1 MQTAS
6 PENLTGKVAWVTGGA
21 RGIGRA
27 VCGALAERGVHVVLL
42 DRDVAAGAESATALG
57 VKFVACDV
65 SDPASWTRAVERA
78 VDIFGA
84 PDFVHL
90 NAGVMSVPAGEPF
103 MPLDAISLE
112 QYRRIVSV
120 NLDGVVFGLRA
131 LLPLMKS
138 RGGAITVTASMVGL
152 IPLAIDPMYSATK
165 HALIGLV
172 RSVAETLREGPLR
185 LNAICPGGVD
195 TAIVPAA
202 LRASGMPMMS
212 PEQLALDVLDLLA
225 RGGCGEIRVRLSADT
240 PAFAVPAPVLG
251 VPAG

>member
-1 MQTAS
+1 MQTDLNEDHS
-6 PENLTGKVAWVTGGA
+6 EKVAWVTGGA

-27 VCGALAERGVHVVLL
+27 VCAAFVERGVRVVLL
-42 DRDVAAGAESATALG
+42 DRDAVAGAETASALG
-57 VKFVACDV
+57 AEFIACDV
-65 SDPASWTRAVERA
+65 TDPDAWANAVERGLG
-78 VDIFGA
+78 ISGT

-103 MPLDAISLE
+103 LPLEALSLA

-152 IPLAIDPMYSATK
+152 IPLPIDPMYSATK
-165 HALIGLV
+165 HALVGLV
-172 RSVAETLREGPLR
+172 RSVAETLRQEPLR

-195 TAIVPAA
+195 TAIVPEA
-202 LRASGMPMMS
+202 LRSSGMPMMS
-212 PEQLALDVLDLLA
+212 PHALALDVVDLLTKGA
-225 RGGCGEIRVRLSADT
+225 NGEIRVRLSADM
-240 PAFAVPAPVLG
+240 PAFAVAAPVLAG
-251 VPAG
+251 VAE

>member
-1 MQTAS
+1 MQTTLNEGLS
-6 PENLTGKVAWVTGGA
+6 GKVAWVTGGA

-27 VCGALAERGVHVVLL
+27 VCAALAERGVRVVLL
-42 DRDVAAGAESATALG
+42 DRDAVAGAESAAALG
-57 VKFVACDV
+57 AEFITCDV
-65 SDPASWTRAVERA
+65 ADADAWAKAVERGLG
-78 VDIFGA
+78 IFGA

-103 MPLDAISLE
+103 LPLEALSLE

-120 NLDGVVFGLRA
+120 NLDGVVFGLRE

-152 IPLAIDPMYSATK
+152 IPLPIDPMYSATK

-172 RSVAETLREGPLR
+172 RSVAETVRQGPLR

-195 TAIVPAA
+195 TAIVPQA
-202 LRASGMPMMS
+202 LRSSGMPMMS
-212 PEQLALDVLDLLA
+212 PDALGIEVVDLLTQGA
-225 RGGCGEIRVRLSADT
+225 NGEIRVRLSADT
-240 PAFAVPAPVLG
+240 SAFAVAAPVLAG
-251 VPAG
+251 VAE

>member
-1 MQTAS
+1 MQTPS
-6 PENLTGKVAWVTGGA
+6 HQDLRGKVAWVTGGA

-27 VCGALAERGVHVVLL
+27 VCSALAERGLRIVLL
-42 DRDVAAGAESATALG
+42 DRDAVAGAETAAALG
-57 VKFVACDV
+57 VQFVACDV
-65 SDPASWTRAVERA
+65 SSADSWASAVERGLEL
-78 VDIFGA
+78 FGA

-103 MPLDAISLE
+103 LPLEALSLE

-138 RGGAITVTASMVGL
+138 KGGAITVTASMVGL
-152 IPLAIDPMYSATK
+152 IPLPIDPMYSATK
-165 HALIGLV
+165 HALVGLV
-172 RSVAETLREGPLR
+172 RSVAETLRQGPLR

-212 PEQLALDVLDLLA
+212 PDQLALDVVDLLA
-225 RGGCGEIRVRLSADT
+225 QGGCGEIRVRLSADT

-251 VPAG
+251 GSAG